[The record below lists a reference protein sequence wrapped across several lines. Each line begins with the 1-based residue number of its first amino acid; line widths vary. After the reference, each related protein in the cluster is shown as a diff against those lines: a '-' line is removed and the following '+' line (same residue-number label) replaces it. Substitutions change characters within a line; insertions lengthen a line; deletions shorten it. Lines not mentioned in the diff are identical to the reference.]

1 MRKLFLDIETS
12 PAVAY
17 VWRLYDENIGVE
29 QVIEPIRVICV
40 AWQFDDG
47 KMEFA
52 SEWGDGRNSMI
63 SRIHQALDEADA
75 VVHYNGASFDE
86 RHLNREFLQA
96 GSVPPSNYR
105 TIDLFR
111 TVKAKFQFTAM
122 RLAQV
127 SKELELRD
135 GKLKT
140 DFELWKN
147 VLAGDRKAQRYME
160 RYNKEDVRLLVELYD
175 EMLPWIGQHP
185 NAALYEDGTEMK
197 CTRCA
202 STNLTKHGFYFT
214 GASKFQRYR
223 CGECGAN
230 NRGSKRLTTTPLR
243 EA

>member
-12 PAVAY
+12 PAIAY
-17 VWRLYDENIGVE
+17 VWRLYDENIGLE
-29 QVIEPIRVICV
+29 QLIQPVRTICV
-40 AWQFDDG
+40 AWQLDDE
-47 KMEFA
+47 KMQFA
-52 SEWGDGRNSMI
+52 SEWRGGHDSMVA
-63 SRIHQALDEADA
+63 RIYKAVDEADA
-75 VVHYNGASFDE
+75 VIHYNGASFDE

-96 GSVPPSNYR
+96 GLTPPSPYR
-105 TIDLFR
+105 TIDLYR
-111 TVKAKFQFTAM
+111 TVKAKFQFTAN

-127 SKELELRD
+127 SRELELRE

-147 VLAGDRKAQRYME
+147 VLAGDAKARRYME
-160 RYNKEDVRLLVELYD
+160 RYNKEDVRLLVDLYD

-185 NAALYEDGTEMK
+185 NVALYEDGTEMK
-197 CTRCA
+197 CTRCGA
-202 STNLTKHGFYFT
+202 TSLTKHGYYFT

-230 NRGSKRLTTTPLR
+230 NRGSKRLSTTQLR